1 MTTYKRPLVE
11 HLLPAV
17 WDQSYAFGMEN
28 PLSPDPDMPKAK
40 PDPKVGGTIYAHL
53 ADIRRAWSRAEV
65 PQVERQAL
73 LLHYALGWTD
83 AEIGKHGGCGKSTI
97 CERRE
102 RGVGRLAAFLNGVP
116 FDSDNYEIDTVD

>member
-11 HLLPAV
+11 QLLPAV

-28 PLSPDPDMPKAK
+28 PFAPDPDMPKAK

-53 ADIRRAWSRAEV
+53 ADIRNAWAKADV

-73 LLHYALGWTD
+73 LLHYGLGWNTR
-83 AEIGKHGGCGKSTI
+83 EISLYMNEHKASSA
-97 CERRE
+97 RRVE
-102 RGVGRLAAFLNGVP
+102 RGVGRLAAFLNGVRY
-116 FDSDNYEIDTVD
+116 DEDDHEIDSAD

>member
-1 MTTYKRPLVE
+1 MITYKRPLVE
-11 HLLPAV
+11 QLLPAV

-28 PLSPDPDMPKAK
+28 PMAPDPDMPKVK

-53 ADIRRAWSRAEV
+53 ADIRNAWARAEV
-65 PQVERQAL
+65 PQLERQAL

-83 AEIGKHGGCGKSTI
+83 AEIGRHGGYVKGTI
-97 CERRE
+97 VARRE

-116 FDSDNYEIDTVD
+116 YDEDNHEIDSAD